1 MRQPPRPALP
11 DIRSATRIDPDDTLQ
26 TLRKLGTRAH
36 QLRATTRAADHYN
49 AQDGTD
55 ARNTASW
62 LISTAL
68 GLAGELALDI
78 DGLARSL
85 KDLPTELAM
94 VQTVAALRVRAHQL
108 NAATRAAD
116 HFLDQE
122 TSEDRE
128 TGSWLI
134 ATALGLAQRLAA
146 EIDDSA
152 VPAKRPVL
160 DKSAIEPHDPALMR
174 RVAAATTPLRG
185 AA

>member
-1 MRQPPRPALP
+1 MPELLT
-11 DIRSATRIDPDDTLQ
+11 ATRADLDDTQQ

-36 QLRATTRAADHYN
+36 QLRATVRAADHYN
-49 AQDGTD
+49 AQDATH

-68 GLAGELALDI
+68 SLAGELALDV
-78 DGLARSL
+78 DGLARGL
-85 KDLPTELAM
+85 KDRPAD
-94 VQTVAALRVRAHQL
+94 VALQQAVAVLRVRAHQL
-108 NAATRAAD
+108 NAATCAAD

-122 TSEDRE
+122 TLEDRE

-152 VPAKRPVL
+152 APLKRPIL
-160 DKSAIEPHDPALMR
+160 DKASIEPHDPALAR
-174 RVAAATTPLRG
+174 RVAAVTAPLRG